1 MKVKKI
7 TAADGTVYEL
17 PQIDIAALKAQ
28 LKAELKTEIQREIR
42 EEDYTVGGM
51 PYITRDPRNPSEI
64 LGFGTWQRVE
74 GQFLLGAS
82 SAYPA
87 GTTGGSATHKHATQG
102 HSLTIAQMPSHN
114 HTHAGMPEGSAYTWE
129 APYQRVAY
137 VFTADNPYPANVPT
151 SSVGGDQPHDHGD
164 TTDGSSMPPYKAFY
178 IWERVA

>member
-87 GTTGGSATHKHATQG
+87 GTTGGSATHKHSTAD
-102 HSLTIAQMPSHN
+102 HVLTLDQIPNGPWS
-114 HTHAGMPEGSAYTWE
+114 GMLAPGGSAQLYYVT
-129 APYQRVAY
+129 PDSSGYGFYQIDSGRE
-137 VFTADNPYPANVPT
+137 NPHN
-151 SSVGGDQPHDHGD
+151 HGD